1 LVECSSSEIQ
11 SFCAVPV
18 KLDTLL
24 YLSIEIADALDIS
37 RKE

>member
-1 LVECSSSEIQ
+1 MLIIRDPELLRR
-11 SFCAVPV
+11 PM

-24 YLSIEIADALDIS
+24 YLRIEIADALDIS